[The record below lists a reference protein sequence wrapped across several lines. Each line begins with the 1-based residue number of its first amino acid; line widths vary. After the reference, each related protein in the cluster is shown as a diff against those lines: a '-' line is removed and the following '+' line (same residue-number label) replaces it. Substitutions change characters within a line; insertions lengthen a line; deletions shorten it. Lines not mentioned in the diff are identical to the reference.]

1 MIKTQKFFC
10 LLFRL
15 HFIEFNSFD
24 ISTLSSVYLNNIF
37 NYIEVQKLFPF
48 VCNGLLSILTVKVWH
63 EHSTQIHFFNYYL
76 ICIIMVHTILLYN
89 VLFFSYQC
97 DRDNLRLH

>member
-1 MIKTQKFFC
+1 MIKTHKFSC

-24 ISTLSSVYLNNIF
+24 ISTLSSEFNFIYFIICLNNIF

-89 VLFFSYQC
+89 VLFSISM
-97 DRDNLRLH
+97 